1 MEETALPSRVEAT
14 GSGDNEEGFTIEPV
28 AFVSPKSKLEF
39 FSYL

>member
-1 MEETALPSRVEAT
+1 MPSREGAT
-14 GSGDNEEGFTIEPV
+14 WSGDDEEGFTIKPV